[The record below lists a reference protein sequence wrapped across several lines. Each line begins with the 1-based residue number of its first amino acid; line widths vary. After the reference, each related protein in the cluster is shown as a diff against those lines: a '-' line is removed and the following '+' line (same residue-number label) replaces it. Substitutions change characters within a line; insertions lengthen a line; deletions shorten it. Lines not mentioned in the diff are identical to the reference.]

1 MNCKKIKKLIQLYID
16 QEIDSEKIQVLKE
29 HLKTCVSCQKEVN
42 FLTSLKKLIS
52 SQEKI
57 TPSQDFIAKVM
68 EKIRKQEILKM
79 SLDRVAK
86 RLIPLPLALGLVIFT
101 YLGSLQIRKENSLEE
116 YLLSA
121 LEEKEI
127 SLFIDEETYGEL
139 F

>member
-16 QEIDSEKIQVLKE
+16 QEIDSEKTQLLEE
-29 HLKTCVSCQKEVN
+29 HLKTCANCQKEVN
-42 FLTSLKKLIS
+42 TLTSLKKLIS

-57 TPSQDFIAKVM
+57 TPSQDFTAKLM
-68 EKIRKQEILKM
+68 EKIRKQETLKM
-79 SLDRVAK
+79 NLERVAK
-86 RLIPLPLALGLVIFT
+86 RLLPLPLALGLLIFT

-121 LEEKEI
+121 LDEREV
-127 SLFIDEETYGEL
+127 SLFIDREIYEEL

>member
-16 QEIDSEKIQVLKE
+16 QEIDSEKTQVLKE
-29 HLKTCVSCQKEVN
+29 HLKTCASCQREVN
-42 FLTSLKKLIS
+42 TLVSLKKLIS

-57 TPSQDFIAKVM
+57 TTSQDFIAKVI

-79 SLDRVAK
+79 NLEGAAK
-86 RLIPLPLALGLVIFT
+86 RLIPLPLALGLVTFI
-101 YLGSLQIRKENSLEE
+101 YLGSLQIRKENFLEE

-121 LEEKEI
+121 LDEREV
-127 SLFIDEETYGEL
+127 SLFIDREIYEEL